1 MEGEQP
7 EKAVDLS
14 AVKTA
19 DLVRELKARFAEI
32 QQAQAELGMDTVA
45 PVTPRAR
52 TSKSPSQDLRKTQPK
67 SLTWRIAQGERWL
80 KSAKSRGDKAGIQK
94 YEQRVKELKKSAHAS
109 GD

>member
-19 DLVRELKARFAEI
+19 DLVRELKARFVEI
-32 QQAQAELGMDTVA
+32 QKAQVELGMDTIA
-45 PVTPRAR
+45 PVTARPRTTKVGTVDR
-52 TSKSPSQDLRKTQPK
+52 RSGEKSPA
-67 SLTWRIAQGERWL
+67 WRLAQAERWL
-80 KSAKSRGDKAGIQK
+80 KSAKARGDKAGIQK
-94 YEQRVKELKKSAHAS
+94 YEQRVKELKKSAHAG